1 MRRETP
7 FYTVFDTLGD
17 RANNLPGDEKLSDRQ
32 ATTPITATSS
42 LTTRPNFLI
51 IGAAKS
57 GTTALWHYFRQH
69 PQIYMS
75 PRKHTRFFAYEVED
89 PGFRGPGC
97 ENPSLHYTMPYA
109 VADIRAYHALFAGA
123 TSETA
128 IGEASHSYLY
138 GPRAAER
145 IQEYAP
151 EMKLVAVLRNPAE
164 RAFSHYRQLIR
175 DGREPLDDFVRALE
189 EEDARICDQWW
200 PDFHY
205 VQVGLYHA
213 QLERYFERFQRD
225 QIKVYLY
232 EDLNSDPSD
241 VLRDV
246 FRFLDIDEGFVPE
259 ATVRYNASGIPKNEA
274 LHLLLQKLRRI
285 RPVVERFV
293 PQKQYGRL
301 LRIGS
306 NLHNR
311 NLASPQLS
319 PQVRK
324 RVTNEYF
331 REDIL
336 KLQDL
341 IQRDLSA
348 WLE

>member
-1 MRRETP
+1 
-7 FYTVFDTLGD
+7 
-17 RANNLPGDEKLSDRQ
+17 LSDSQ
-32 ATTPITATSS
+32 ATASIN

-57 GTTALWHYFRQH
+57 GTTALWHYLRQH
-69 PQIYMS
+69 PQIYVS
-75 PRKHTRFFAYEVED
+75 PRKHTRFFAFEVED
-89 PGFRGPGC
+89 PDFCGPGS

-109 VADIRAYHALFAGA
+109 VADLDAYHALFAGA

-138 GPRAAER
+138 ESRASER
-145 IQEYAP
+145 IREYEP
-151 EMKLVAVLRNPAE
+151 DMKLVAILRNPTE
-164 RAFSHYRQLIR
+164 RAFSHYRQMIR

-189 EEDARICDQWW
+189 EEEARLRDHWW

-213 QLERYFERFQRD
+213 QLEHYFERFPRD

-232 EDLNSDPSD
+232 EDLNSDPMSM
-241 VLRDV
+241 LRDV
-246 FRFLDIDEGFVPE
+246 FRFLGVDDAFVPE
-259 ATVRYNASGIPKNEA
+259 ATARYNASGVPKNEA
-274 LHLLLQKLRRI
+274 LHLLLQRLRRI

-293 PQKQYGRL
+293 PKRQYGRL

-306 NLHNR
+306 NLHNW
-311 NLASPQLS
+311 NLTKSQLS
-319 PQVRK
+319 PKVRK
-324 RVTNEYF
+324 RVTDEYF

-336 KLQDL
+336 KLQRL
-341 IQRDLSA
+341 IGRDLSA